1 MGEGM
6 TTSNRTKSETI
17 QAIQEQIDEVQL
29 LTQSENN
36 TDEGKLEEWRISTSR
51 VLQKAFSNASIA
63 REFLLKTD
71 ANTFH
76 DVGVSY
82 LKGLIIDI
90 NKGLFE
96 KIFPSSSSNP
106 DLIDL
111 QSFHVII
118 RRIMRNF
125 YKHIEEMYHKPVH
138 GSGTIRQENLTRI
151 SLGNEYDVQRML
163 FSLIRPIFPE
173 ARVEISDDGG
183 YKSVR
188 YDIYLREYETVIEV
202 KCSRPKMSER
212 ELTEQLGSDAFHY
225 REKYVY
231 FFIYDK
237 DKIVDNVDAFCKTYH
252 KSLEIDGKQIE
263 TIIMQPVV
271 M

>member
-1 MGEGM
+1 MGESM

-17 QAIQEQIDEVQL
+17 QAIQEQIDEVRL

-36 TDEGKLEEWRISTSR
+36 NEVKLEEWRISTSR
-51 VLQKAFSNASIA
+51 ILQRAFSNASVA

-71 ANTFH
+71 AKTFQ
-76 DVGVSY
+76 DAGVSY
-82 LKGLIIDI
+82 LEGLIIDV

-96 KIFPSSSSNP
+96 KISPPLSSGS

-125 YKHIEEMYHKPVH
+125 YKHIEEMYKKPVH
-138 GSGTIRQENLTRI
+138 GRGTIRQEDLAKI

-237 DKIVDNVDAFCKTYH
+237 DKIIGNVDAFCKTYH
-252 KSLEIDGKQIE
+252 KSLDIDGKQIE

>member
-1 MGEGM
+1 M

-17 QAIQEQIDEVQL
+17 QAIQEQLDEIRL
-29 LTQSENN
+29 LIQSENN
-36 TDEGKLEEWRISTSR
+36 TERKLEEWKISTSR
-51 VLQKAFSNASIA
+51 VLQRVFSNASVA
-63 REFLLKTD
+63 REFLLRTD
-71 ANTFH
+71 AKTFQ
-76 DVGVSY
+76 DADVSY
-82 LKGLIIDI
+82 LEGLIIDV

-96 KIFPSSSSNP
+96 KTSPLSSSGS
-106 DLIDL
+106 DFIDL

-118 RRIMRNF
+118 QRIMRNF
-125 YKHIEEMYHKPVH
+125 YKHIEEMYQKPVH
-138 GSGTIRQENLTRI
+138 GGGTIRQEDLAKI

-225 REKYVY
+225 KEKHIY

-237 DKIVDNVDAFCKTYH
+237 DKIVNNVDAFCKAYH
-252 KSLEIDGKQIE
+252 KSLDIDIKQIE

>member
-1 MGEGM
+1 MGESM

-17 QAIQEQIDEVQL
+17 QAIQEQIDEVLL

-36 TDEGKLEEWRISTSR
+36 TERKLEEWRISTSR
-51 VLQKAFSNASIA
+51 VLHRAFSNASIA

-71 ANTFH
+71 AETFQH
-76 DVGVSY
+76 VGVSY

-96 KIFPSSSSNP
+96 KISHSSSSDP
-106 DLIDL
+106 DIIDL

-125 YKHIEEMYHKPVH
+125 YKHIEEMYQNPVH
-138 GSGTIRQENLTRI
+138 GRGTIRHENLAKI

-173 ARVEISDDGG
+173 ARVEITDDGG

-202 KCSRPKMSER
+202 KCSRPKMSAR
-212 ELTEQLGSDAFHY
+212 E
-225 REKYVY
+225 
-231 FFIYDK
+231 IY
-237 DKIVDNVDAFCKTYH
+237 
-252 KSLEIDGKQIE
+252 
-263 TIIMQPVV
+263 
-271 M
+271 